1 MTTTVRTGT
10 ACPGCGADVTAAYC
24 AQCGQRVTTPVVSV
38 RRLLRD
44 VLEDQ
49 FSINGTL
56 PRTLAALFFKPG
68 WLTNEYLRL
77 RISPYV
83 PPFRLYLVASV
94 LFFLVISFRTG
105 QPTLTV
111 EDRAELDSIGRAL
124 HDSAAARRARGEPP
138 PRQRFGISID
148 PTQPNWAENVTVNLG
163 NERLNAMIRARL
175 QTLGNRPPEEALGRV
190 TRGVLENAP
199 KVMFLLLPLY
209 AFLLKLL
216 YIRSKR
222 YYVEHFIFAL
232 HVHAFA
238 FVLFLPVTLLQHVP
252 YVPIILIAWL
262 MLYFWL
268 ALKRV
273 YRQGWV
279 KTTVKWVL
287 LGQTYGIA
295 VGFGVFVALLAAIVT
310 L

>member
-1 MTTTVRTGT
+1 MATTARPGT
-10 ACPGCGADVTAAYC
+10 ACPACGADLTGAYC
-24 AQCGQRVTTPVVSV
+24 ANCGQRATSPVLSV
-38 RRLLRD
+38 RKLLRD

-49 FSINGTL
+49 FSVNGTL
-56 PRTLAALFFKPG
+56 PRTLTALFFKPG
-68 WLTNEYLRL
+68 FLTKEYLRL

-105 QPTLTV
+105 PPTLTV
-111 EDRAELDSIGRAL
+111 EDRAEFDSVRAAL
-124 HDSAAARRARGEPP
+124 RDSTAARRARGEAP

-148 PTQPNWAENVTVNLG
+148 PTQRNWAENVSVNLG
-163 NERLNAMIRARL
+163 NERLNGMIRARL
-175 QTLGNRPPEEALGRV
+175 QTLGELPPEEALGRV
-190 TRGVLENAP
+190 VRGMVENAP
-199 KVMFLLLPLY
+199 KVIFLLLPLY
-209 AFLLKLL
+209 ALLLKLL

-238 FVLFLPVTLLQHVP
+238 FVLFLLMSLLQNVHYMPGLLWV
-252 YVPIILIAWL
+252 WL

-273 YRQGWV
+273 YGQSRL
-279 KTTVKWVL
+279 KTTAKWFVL
-287 LGQTYGIA
+287 GGTYA
-295 VGFGVFVALLAAIVT
+295 VAVACGLFVALLAT
-310 L
+310 LITL